1 MGGLTFKAKRL
12 VLQCIN
18 GKFESR
24 REEKIV
30 CNLNITKCNINVRC
44 GDLNNTNGYNLGL
57 CLWCL
62 TPLSTIFSYILVV
75 SFIGGGNGVPGE
87 NHRPVAS
94 Y

>member
-30 CNLNITKCNINVRC
+30 SLKNLI
-44 GDLNNTNGYNLGL
+44 
-57 CLWCL
+57 L
-62 TPLSTIFSYILVV
+62 TLM
-75 SFIGGGNGVPGE
+75 G
-87 NHRPVAS
+87 
-94 Y
+94 